1 MVDPVINIDAVGVI
15 TLVITVIIFLN
26 IVLAIV
32 TMFRERREPA
42 SLWAWILVMF
52 FLPLLGFLL
61 WMFVGRRLTTKKI
74 FSKLAGSS
82 TDYGELAVEQE
93 RAIAAGKY
101 SFANRATE
109 QHRGVVEMLMSDQG
123 ALLTEDNRVQVFAD
137 GRQKFD
143 ALIADISAATDH
155 VHIYYYIFRA
165 DRLGTRI
172 LAALTERAAAGV
184 EVRLCYDA
192 LGGRD
197 VKTRTYG
204 LSGRRAGRSTSSS
217 PAGCR

>member
-1 MVDPVINIDAVGVI
+1 MRVGLV

-52 FLPLLGFLL
+52 FIPLLGFLL

-74 FSKLAGSS
+74 FEKLQGSAPTTANWRS
-82 TDYGELAVEQE
+82 SSRRPSPPVSYA
-93 RAIAAGKY
+93 
-101 SFANRATE
+101 FANPATE
-109 QHRGVVEMLMSDQG
+109 HHRGVVELLMSDQG
-123 ALLTEDNRVQVFAD
+123 ALLTEDNRVRVFHD
-137 GRQKFD
+137 GREKFD
-143 ALIADISAATDH
+143 ALIADIQAATDH

-172 LAALTERAAAGV
+172 LAALTERAAGRRRGAALLRRPGWAAGACS
-184 EVRLCYDA
+184 RIY
-192 LGGRD
+192 GRC
-197 VKTRTYG
+197 
-204 LSGRRAGRSTSSS
+204 GRRAGRSTTSSRARS
-217 PAGCR
+217 R